1 MVKVSQDLFDK
12 ALHLEEEG
20 QLERALEV
28 WRELASSSA
37 TRNVFLRYGG
47 AAKELGLLDEAKE
60 AFKRA
65 LEIDDRSAPALTQL
79 GIIALGR
86 HDYNTAEGYL
96 RRACAAEE
104 DPGRFSLLGV
114 ALRNSGKDLEAEE
127 AYRTAIRLDPKYE
140 ETHFNLG
147 VVLRDDR
154 PSEAQTLFRKALE
167 LDPNFAAAHRE
178 LCPFGKP
185 A

>member
-20 QLERALEV
+20 QLECAFEV
-28 WRELASSSA
+28 WRELASTSA

-47 AAKELGLLDEAKE
+47 AAKELGLLDEAQE
-60 AFKRA
+60 AFRRA
-65 LEIDDRSAPALTQL
+65 LEIDDLSAPALTQL

-104 DPGRFSLLGV
+104 DAGRF
-114 ALRNSGKDLEAEE
+114 
-127 AYRTAIRLDPKYE
+127 T
-140 ETHFNLG
+140 
-147 VVLRDDR
+147 
-154 PSEAQTLFRKALE
+154 
-167 LDPNFAAAHRE
+167 
-178 LCPFGKP
+178 
-185 A
+185 